1 MTMDTGGDNLIA
13 NAIRIAILGDNK
25 QFKSVVGDS
34 VESAKAAA
42 DGIKGAFA
50 DVGGF
55 LSKAVGFFGVAAMV
69 DKSAEAASKLT
80 GQQNLQATILKNQ
93 LSPELVKQFGI
104 TKGIEGNYSK
114 ILANAAMIQS
124 TSTGMSVTQITQAQT
139 MFLTNKELA
148 NMFATGQKITSGPLT
163 GMNVQLENAMNAAAN
178 LAGTMGGNVYAASR
192 LLNRVLEDP
201 AKRVTALRR
210 SSLQLS
216 TDQINSIKEIEA
228 SQGKVAAR
236 YATLQL
242 VNSELGGAA
251 QAVANP
257 MEKLQNDFQNLT
269 IELGEVFLPLI
280 NAFSDVIANLV
291 GSIAPMM
298 QQLANVIKPTMM
310 AIGTAIG
317 DVFTIVEPIL
327 NTITTRILPDLMM
340 VLQPIIDAFGKM
352 ANAFA
357 NSAALKDFLTI
368 IGKLFDKLSLKLL
381 KLLLPLFTNL
391 QKTFDKMSKNGQL
404 DKLFKNLANVFATLL
419 PILPQLIQFAIT
431 LVETLFPLF
440 LQFFPILI
448 QFMQWGADFLSWCIK
463 AVGSIGS
470 IAEKFLKWADGL
482 PIIKQ
487 LSHHTGVLK
496 DIILG
501 LVAVWF
507 TRGMFLAPL
516 KLIIGTIDKMR
527 DSIKLAHKGF
537 TDLKA
542 GGFGKGLRQILGLGG
557 AAEKDA
563 QVVALD
569 ANTAAL
575 GENTAALGSN
585 AVSNDVSDAENLLG
599 GGKGKDVEEAG
610 GFLKK
615 FIKFAK
621 NPIEGFKGMA
631 GGALGKLKNL
641 FGRGGA
647 KAAGNALEGGG
658 EAAAGDAAATGEAA
672 ASTGEAALAT
682 GGAEAAAA
690 TGGEALA
697 GAGVAA
703 AGTGAAEGGILAA
716 GLASAP
722 ETLGVGLAVAAVA
735 AGVVAFHKQIGHA
748 ISKTAKFLYHG
759 AQDVAKWGS
768 KEFGH
773 VENGVKNVAKFV
785 GHVGHAAMGLVTGG
799 LHAAGTIAHGI
810 GSAIGGFF
818 GGLFGGGGGS
828 SSSSSTTTGN
838 SDKMIGWLIRIAHN
852 TSATAILLDKGG
864 KPQEIARM
872 MKHPAMKKMVAAHS
886 DEMMRQAIAKM
897 FGGSLGGSLVGSLF
911 GNGSPASAAK
921 AIAGAGRTSGPTH
934 HVTIS
939 PNAFVVNV
947 TGGADPKVAKQIE
960 AAIQKHFKEMLRTT
974 SAMRA

>member
-216 TDQINSIKEIEA
+216 TDQINSIKQIEA
-228 SQGKVAAR
+228 SQGKIAAR

-368 IGKLFDKLSLKLL
+368 IGKLFDNLSLKLL

-431 LVETLFPLF
+431 LVEALFPLF

-448 QFMQWGADFLSWCIK
+448 QFMQWGADFLAWCIK
-463 AVGSIGS
+463 VVPAV
-470 IAEKFLKWADGL
+470 AQVVEKILKWADGL

-527 DSIKLAHKGF
+527 DSIKLAQKGF
-537 TDLKA
+537 KDLKG

-563 QVVALD
+563 QVVAVE
-569 ANTAAL
+569 ANTVAL
-575 GENTAALGSN
+575 GENTAALGGNALSN
-585 AVSNDVSDAENLLG
+585 EVG
-599 GGKGKDVEEAG
+599 GGGGAGKDAKEAE
-610 GFLKK
+610 GFFKK
-615 FIKFAK
+615 FMKFAK
-621 NPIEGFKGMA
+621 NPVKTFKEMA

-641 FGRGGA
+641 FGRGAG
-647 KAAGNALEGGG
+647 KTAAGDAASTG
-658 EAAAGDAAATGEAA
+658 EAAAGDAASTGEAAAGDA
-672 ASTGEAALAT
+672 ASTGEAALAS

-773 VENGVKNVAKFV
+773 VENGVKKVAKFV

-818 GGLFGGGGGS
+818 GGLFGGGGS
-828 SSSSSTTTGN
+828 SSSSSTTTG
-838 SDKMIGWLIRIAHN
+838 SSKAMIGWLIRIAHN

-886 DEMMRQAIAKM
+886 HEMMSQAIAKM
-897 FGGSLGGSLVGSLF
+897 FGAGSLVGSLF
-911 GNGSPASAAK
+911 SNGSPANAGK
-921 AIAGAGRTSGPTH
+921 ALAGSTRTSGPTH
-934 HVTIS
+934 NVTIS

-947 TGGADPKVAKQIE
+947 TGGADPKVAKQVE

-974 SAMRA
+974 NAMRA

>member
-1 MTMDTGGDNLIA
+1 MADEAGGGDNLIA

-42 DGIKGAFA
+42 EGIKGAFA

-55 LSKAVGFFGVAAMV
+55 LSKAVGFFGIAAMV

-80 GQQNLQATILKNQ
+80 GQQELQATILKNQ
-93 LSPELVKQFGI
+93 LSPELLKQYGI
-104 TKGIEGNYSK
+104 TEGINGKYSK
-114 ILANAAMIQS
+114 ILANAAMYQS
-124 TSTGMSVTQITQAQT
+124 TLTGMSVTQITQAQT

-148 NMFATGQKITSGPLT
+148 NMFATGQKITSGPMAGIT
-163 GMNVQLENAMNAAAN
+163 VQLNNAMNAAEN

-201 AKRVTALRR
+201 AKRVTSLRR

-216 TDQINSIKEIEA
+216 IDQVNSIKQIEA

-242 VNSELGGAA
+242 INSELGGAA

-269 IELGEVFLPLI
+269 ISLGEVFLPLI
-280 NAFSDVIANLV
+280 NTFSIVITGLV

-298 QQLANVIKPTMM
+298 QQLSNLIGPVLATL
-310 AIGTAIG
+310 GTAIG
-317 DVFTIVEPIL
+317 NVFTVIQPIL
-327 NTITTRILPDLMM
+327 NTITTKILPDLILALNP
-340 VLQPIIDAFGKM
+340 VVDAFGKM

-368 IGKLFDKLSLKLL
+368 IGKLFDKLSLQLIKLL
-381 KLLLPLFTNL
+381 IPLFSNL

-431 LVETLFPLF
+431 LVEALFPLF

-448 QFMQWGADFLSWCIK
+448 QFMQWGADFLAWCIK
-463 AVGSIGS
+463 VVPAV
-470 IAEKFLKWADGL
+470 AKVVEKILKWADGL

-527 DSIKLAHKGF
+527 DSIKLAQKGF
-537 TDLKA
+537 KDLKE

-563 QVVALD
+563 QVVAVE
-569 ANTAAL
+569 ANTVAL
-575 GENTAALGSN
+575 GENTAALGGN
-585 AVSNDVSDAENLLG
+585 TVSNEVGGLG
-599 GGKGKDVEEAG
+599 GAGKDAKAAE
-610 GFLKK
+610 GFFKK
-615 FIKFAK
+615 FMKFAK
-621 NPIEGFKGMA
+621 NPIQGFKGMA

-641 FGRGGA
+641 FGRG
-647 KAAGNALEGGG
+647 AGN
-658 EAAAGDAAATGEAA
+658 AAGDAAATGEAATGEAAA

-697 GAGVAA
+697 GAAA
-703 AGTGAAEGGILAA
+703 AGGAGAAEGGILAA

-785 GHVGHAAMGLVTGG
+785 GHVGHAAMGVVTGG

-818 GGLFGGGGGS
+818 GGLFGGGGS
-828 SSSSSTTTGN
+828 SSSSSTTTGSSN
-838 SDKMIGWLIRIAHN
+838 AMIGWLIRIAHN

-886 DEMMRQAIAKM
+886 DEMMRQAVAKM
-897 FGGSLGGSLVGSLF
+897 FGGSLVGSLF
-911 GNGSPASAAK
+911 SNGSPASAAK

-934 HVTIS
+934 HVNIS

-947 TGGADPKVAKQIE
+947 TGGADPKVVKQIE

-974 SAMRA
+974 NAMRA